1 MKGGLLIAM
10 KMQLFV
16 FLVFAGLPLAAQDTR
31 KFSIHVTKVDRT
43 PYHESG
49 GGNMSHEII
58 AEANSKT
65 TFFRLRC
72 EDNLSHY
79 EKENWPCVDLE
90 SGHDYIVAR
99 GAGGGLCPE
108 YDHAAYHGNVACYTI
123 LVETE
128 KRHSS

>member
-1 MKGGLLIAM
+1 M
-10 KMQLFV
+10 KMRLFV
-16 FLVFAGLPLAAQDTR
+16 FLVFAGLPLAAQDNR

-43 PYHESG
+43 PYHADG
-49 GGNMSHEII
+49 DKMSHEII

-72 EDNLSHY
+72 EDIVSPY
-79 EKENWPCVDLE
+79 ENENWPCIDLE

-99 GAGGGLCPE
+99 APGGGLCPE
-108 YDHAAYHGNVACYTI
+108 YDHATYRGHIACYTI

-128 KRHSS
+128 KRRPS